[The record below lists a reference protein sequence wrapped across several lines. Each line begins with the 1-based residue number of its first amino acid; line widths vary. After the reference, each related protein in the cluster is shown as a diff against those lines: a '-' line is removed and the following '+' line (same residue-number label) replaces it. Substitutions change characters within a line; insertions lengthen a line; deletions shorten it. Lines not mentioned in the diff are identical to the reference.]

1 MFNYKNKELTMATNE
16 ALSDVLIY
24 PTVKTIK
31 NKSDRD
37 IILTE
42 IRSSQMQ
49 ISQIIDSERLAKDE
63 IKKINN
69 LIKASKEAKKMK
81 ELKVQI
87 KKNRILVDQL
97 LNERTGMLKLAKK
110 LNIDVT
116 EDVKNIRQIEANV

>member
-1 MFNYKNKELTMATNE
+1 MAANE
-16 ALSDVLIY
+16 LSDVLIY
-24 PTVKTIK
+24 PQVKTIK
-31 NKSDRD
+31 NKTDRD

-49 ISQIIDSERLAKDE
+49 ISQIIDSERLAKEE

-87 KKNRILVDQL
+87 KKNRVLVDQL

-116 EDVKNIRQIEANV
+116 EDVKNIRQIEA